1 VEFMEKEEV
10 KILVREN
17 QDSTEISKNVCCGS
31 SNSCCENSASP
42 EMSET
47 RNIESSKIELRNENK
62 LYIDIFVPLNACE
75 CVWSQF
81 MNLVFS
87 VLAPYMKNIKFE
99 TKNLDSEEAR
109 KLNLTGNCVIVDGKK
124 KFITSFALK
133 KELPELLKAKGL
145 L

>member
-1 VEFMEKEEV
+1 MEKENL
-10 KILVREN
+10 KIPVEEN
-17 QDSTEISKNVCCGS
+17 YNTIANGNCCDSSASCCG
-31 SNSCCENSASP
+31 NSASP
-42 EMSET
+42 EISESQ
-47 RNIESSKIELRNENK
+47 NINSSELELRDANK
-62 LYIDIFVPLNACE
+62 LYVDVFVPLNACE

-87 VLAPYMKNIKFE
+87 TLAPYMKHIKFE

-109 KLNLTGNCVIVDGKK
+109 KLNLTGNCVIIDGKK

-133 KELPELLKAKGL
+133 KELPILLKEKGL

>member
-1 VEFMEKEEV
+1 MEKEDV
-10 KILVREN
+10 KIPVSEDQNSTVKLNNECC
-17 QDSTEISKNVCCGS
+17 DSSMSCCGNSSSLEISDNQ
-31 SNSCCENSASP
+31 SADI
-42 EMSET
+42 SE
-47 RNIESSKIELRNENK
+47 IELRDASK
-62 LYIDIFVPLNACE
+62 LYVDVYVPLNACE

-87 VLAPYMKNIKFE
+87 ALAPYMKNIKFE

-109 KLNLTGNCVIVDGKK
+109 ILNLTGNCVIIDGKK

-133 KELPELLKAKGL
+133 KALPELLKEKGL

>member
-1 VEFMEKEEV
+1 MDKEDV
-10 KILVREN
+10 KIPVKEKYN
-17 QDSTEISKNVCCGS
+17 TTVNANDVCCDSSASCCGNSVSPEISETHNNKS
-31 SNSCCENSASP
+31 SEL
-42 EMSET
+42 
-47 RNIESSKIELRNENK
+47 ELRDADK
-62 LYIDIFVPLNACE
+62 LYVDVFIPLNACE

-87 VLAPYMKNIKFE
+87 ALAPYMKNIKFE

>member
-1 VEFMEKEEV
+1 MEKEES
-10 KILVREN
+10 KII
-17 QDSTEISKNVCCGS
+17 ISEDQNVTCCNSSSSCCGS
-31 SNSCCENSASP
+31 SDLTKVSEIHDIKAS
-42 EMSET
+42 E
-47 RNIESSKIELRNENK
+47 IELRDANK
-62 LYIDIFVPLNACE
+62 LNVDVFVPLNACE

-87 VLAPYMKNIKFE
+87 ALAPYMKNIKFE

>member
-1 VEFMEKEEV
+1 MEKEEV
-10 KILVREN
+10 KIHIGEN
-17 QDSTEISKNVCCGS
+17 QDSAVNTKNVCCDS
-31 SNSCCENSASP
+31 STSCCENSVSP

-47 RNIESSKIELRNENK
+47 RKIKSSKIELRDENK
-62 LYIDIFVPLNACE
+62 LYVDIFVPLNACE

-87 VLAPYMKNIKFE
+87 ALAPYMKNIKFE
-99 TKNLDSEEAR
+99 TKNLDSEDAR

-124 KFITSFALK
+124 KYITSFALK
-133 KELPELLKAKGL
+133 KELPELLKEKGL

>member
-1 VEFMEKEEV
+1 MEKEDV
-10 KILVREN
+10 KIQEGNN
-17 QDSTEISKNVCCGS
+17 QNSVVNVNNACCDSSASCCG
-31 SNSCCENSASP
+31 NTLPQEKV
-42 EMSET
+42 ETYDKETSEV
-47 RNIESSKIELRNENK
+47 ELRDENK
-62 LYIDIFVPLNACE
+62 LYVDVFVPLNACE

-87 VLAPYMKNIKFE
+87 ALAPYMKHIKFE

-109 KLNLTGNCVIVDGKK
+109 KLNLTGNCVIVGGKK

-133 KELPELLKAKGL
+133 KELPELLKEKGL

>member
-1 VEFMEKEEV
+1 M
-10 KILVREN
+10 KIPVREN
-17 QDSTEISKNVCCGS
+17 QNIPVNANNACCDSSASCCGNSVSTEIS
-31 SNSCCENSASP
+31 
-42 EMSET
+42 ET
-47 RNIESSKIELRNENK
+47 LDKETSKIELRDENK
-62 LYIDIFVPLNACE
+62 LYVDIFVPLNACE

-81 MNLVFS
+81 MNLVFTA
-87 VLAPYMKNIKFE
+87 LAPYMKHIKFE

-133 KELPELLKAKGL
+133 KELPELLKEKGL

>member
-1 VEFMEKEEV
+1 MEKEEV
-10 KILVREN
+10 KTSVREN
-17 QDSTEISKNVCCGS
+17 QSSRVNINNVCSDSSASCCGNMDS
-31 SNSCCENSASP
+31 PEVSEIHDSNSSKTEMRDAS
-42 EMSET
+42 
-47 RNIESSKIELRNENK
+47 K
-62 LYIDIFVPLNACE
+62 LHVDVFVPLNACE

-87 VLAPYMKNIKFE
+87 ALAPYMKNIKFE

-109 KLNLTGNCVIVDGKK
+109 KLNLNGNCVIIDGKK

-133 KELPELLKAKGL
+133 KELPSLLKEKGL

>member
-1 VEFMEKEEV
+1 MVKEEIKV
-10 KILVREN
+10 DIRDDRN
-17 QDSTEISKNVCCGS
+17 TPASSCCG
-31 SNSCCENSASP
+31 NSVTENKAEIGSP
-42 EMSET
+42 ELSEG
-47 RNIESSKIELRNENK
+47 KIKDDNK
-62 LYIDIFVPLNACE
+62 LYVDIFVPLNACE

-87 VLAPYMKNIKFE
+87 ALAPYMKYVKFK

-109 KLNLTGNCVIVDGKK
+109 QLNLTGNCVVVDGKK

-133 KELPELLKAKGL
+133 KELPNLLKEKGL

>member
-1 VEFMEKEEV
+1 MEKEEL
-10 KILVREN
+10 KISV
-17 QDSTEISKNVCCGS
+17 SKNQNGQINLENSCCGS
-31 SNSCCENSASP
+31 SNSCCEGSTSKELSTTHDINLK
-42 EMSET
+42 ET
-47 RNIESSKIELRNENK
+47 VNIDPNK
-62 LYIDIFVPLNACE
+62 LSVDIYVPLNACE

-87 VLAPYMKNIKFE
+87 ALAPYMKYIRFE
-99 TKNLDSEEAR
+99 TKDLDSEEAR

-133 KELPELLKAKGL
+133 KELPELLKEKGL